1 MNFEPLDPSQL
12 DTRDHQMT
20 TLSLPRPNGAAAE
33 FAFKRLAWQV
43 PAWLVLVSV
52 CLATGGCGSATQE
65 AKSRQSKPQQ
75 VKPQV
80 AGQKRDSA
88 KTATNQTNR
97 SVAKAAGDEPGLE
110 TTDTAAD
117 SEIDIPEITEIKTVY
132 RPSDSR
138 PAYDDKKLAQR
149 GFSKVK
155 SERLMLYSDLPAEE
169 LTGLPELADDLY
181 PALEDYFGALPPDRE
196 RRPYQMTAFLMAE
209 PQRFIDAGL
218 VSEQRVQPHEGWYR
232 GNEFWW
238 NRQATEYYTRHLLL
252 HEATH
257 CFMHVMPPVDCP
269 PWYVEGMAEL
279 FGTHQRNEGKTD
291 FGVMPRSPDQCPGW
305 GRISV
310 IQQEVKE
317 GRLLDVDQILAF
329 TFNDFQ
335 KVSAYAWSWALCHYL
350 NEHPRYQK
358 PFHKLAKRLMDGRFE
373 RHTVKLLEHD
383 MPQLRDEWLLFAS
396 QLQYGHDIAR
406 SEIDF
411 QQGAQLGSD
420 ATSKPMTISPQ
431 RGWQAAGVTLL
442 AGRTYQISA
451 SGRVTLVTTTKPWI
465 SEPQGISIRYFA
477 GQPIGRLLGCIRP
490 DPVSSQSTSDTR
502 DILKVIPLGPKSTFK
517 AIHTGTLYLRVN
529 DAWNEL
535 SDNSGEFQVTIKNLG
550 NVSK

>member
-1 MNFEPLDPSQL
+1 MTRLSSQRSN
-12 DTRDHQMT
+12 D
-20 TLSLPRPNGAAAE
+20 SAAE
-33 FAFKRLAWQV
+33 FAFIRRGRRVLSWVALLAV
-43 PAWLVLVSV
+43 GFFTV
-52 CLATGGCGSATQE
+52 GCGGSAKE
-65 AKSRQSKPQQ
+65 AKSQQPKPQAA
-75 VKPQV
+75 V
-80 AGQKRDSA
+80 QKRSPSKSATVNTGKPVEKAAKDDRDSDPTDHAEDSA
-88 KTATNQTNR
+88 NDQPEVAEIQT
-97 SVAKAAGDEPGLE
+97 
-110 TTDTAAD
+110 
-117 SEIDIPEITEIKTVY
+117 IY

-138 PAYDDKKLAQR
+138 PTYDDKKLTQR
-149 GFSKVK
+149 GFVKVQTG
-155 SERLMLYSDLPAEE
+155 RLILYSDMPAKV

-181 PALEDYFGALPPDRE
+181 PALEEYFGPLPPDRE
-196 RRPYQMTAFLMAE
+196 RRPYQMTAFLMSE

-218 VSEQRVQPHEGWYR
+218 VSENRVQPHEGWYR

-279 FGTHQRNEGKTD
+279 FGTHRRKAGKTD
-291 FGVMPRSPDQCPGW
+291 FGVMPLSPDQCPGW

-350 NEHPRYQK
+350 NSHPRYQK
-358 PFHKLAKRLMDGRFE
+358 PFRELAQRLMDGRFE
-373 RHTVKLLEHD
+373 RHTVKLFESDL
-383 MPQLRDEWLLFAS
+383 PQLRDEWLLFAS
-396 QLQYGHDIAR
+396 QLQYGHDILR
-406 SEIDF
+406 SEIAF
-411 QQGAQLGSD
+411 QPGVELGAD
-420 ATSKPMTISPQ
+420 ETSKPKSISSQ
-431 RGWQAAGVTLL
+431 RGWQGAGVKLV

-451 SGRVTLVTTTKPWI
+451 SGRVTLTTTTKPWV

-477 GQPIGRLLGCIRP
+477 GQPLGRLLGCIRP
-490 DPVSSQSTSDTR
+490 DPAGSRSKDGNRV
-502 DILKVIPLGPKSTFK
+502 ILKLIPLGPQSTFT
-517 AIHTGTLYLRVN
+517 AAHSGTLYLRVN

-535 SDNSGEFQVTIKNLG
+535 DDNSGDFQVTIKCL
-550 NVSK
+550 